1 MSISLIIG
9 GINTYIAEKMAEQK
23 IRIGITHGD
32 VNGIGY
38 EIIIKSLLDPRI
50 FELCTVVVYGS
61 AKAAGVHKRYVK
73 DSDNFSFNVIS
84 SARDANPKRANL
96 VDCCGDVPV
105 KIGEMTPEA
114 GKASV
119 EALVAAVSDLKA
131 GLIDVVVTAPICKEN
146 IHGNEFQFTGHTEFF
161 AAQFGGEPLMMM
173 VSDILKVGLETI
185 HIPVTE
191 VSESI
196 NESRILEHLKA
207 LKLSLVKD
215 FSIVDPKIA
224 VFGLNPHSGDGG
236 LMGQEEEAVI
246 RPALQK
252 AQQEGILAFGPFA
265 ADGFFAAGNYTKY
278 DAVLAMYHDQGL
290 APFKALSHDG
300 VNFTAG
306 LPIVRTS
313 PAHGVGFD
321 IAGRGIAEADS
332 MRNAMYCA
340 MDIFRSRKIYER
352 ITSHPLQKF
361 KRDTGADV
369 SVKDLPETEE

>member
-1 MSISLIIG
+1 MS
-9 GINTYIAEKMAEQK
+9 EQK
-23 IRIGITHGD
+23 IRVGITHGD
-32 VNGIGY
+32 INGIGY
-38 EIIIKSLLDPRI
+38 EVIIKSLIDPRI

-61 AKAAGVHKRYVK
+61 SKAAGIHKKYVGE
-73 DSDNFSFNVIS
+73 SENFSFNVIS
-84 SARDANPKRANL
+84 SAKEANPKKANL

-105 KIGEMTPEA
+105 NVGEMTPEA

-119 EALVAAVSDLKA
+119 DALVAAVRDLKA

-146 IHGNEFQFTGHTEFF
+146 IHGGAFQFTGHTEFF
-161 AAQFGGEPLMMM
+161 AAEFGGEPLMMM

-191 VSESI
+191 VSASI
-196 NESRILEHLKA
+196 SEAKIMKHLRA
-207 LKLSLVKD
+207 LKQSLIKD

-236 LMGQEEEAVI
+236 LMGQEEDVVI
-246 RPALQK
+246 RPALVK

-306 LPIVRTS
+306 LSVVRTS

-321 IAGRGIAEADS
+321 IAGQGIAEAGS
-332 MRNAMYCA
+332 IRNAIYCA
-340 MDIFRSRKIYER
+340 IDIFRSRKVYEK
-352 ITSHPLQKF
+352 ITARPLQKF
-361 KRDTGADV
+361 KREGGADV
-369 SVKDLPETEE
+369 SVKDLPQADE